1 MVIFQNVFSRY
12 LVAFFE
18 LDLHIWCLGSYL
30 KMFPGKIKVFMKK
43 YFFESWGRLWIE
55 ISTIWMVYCLEI
67 SSKFD
72 QNVRKFHRKNIFSPK
87 ILFSLKTYSDSSLNT
102 EYEPLTPKTERISS
116 NFHPKIMK
124 NDYFQW
130 KNSQIWAFLRYQDF
144 EVKK

>member
-1 MVIFQNVFSRY
+1 MVRFQNVFSRY

-30 KMFPGKIKVFMKK
+30 NIVSDKIKVFMKT
-43 YFFESWGRLWIE
+43 YFFESWGRFWIE

-72 QNVRKFHRKNIFSPK
+72 QYVRIFHRKNIFSSQF
-87 ILFSLKTYSDSSLNT
+87 LFSLKKYSDSSLNT
-102 EYEPLTPKTERISS
+102 EYEHLTPKTERVSS

-124 NDYFQW
+124 NYYFQ
-130 KNSQIWAFLRYQDF
+130 
-144 EVKK
+144 